1 MPTQEK
7 FDRVEELKE
16 QLERSTITFGADYT
30 RTTVNQMVEL
40 RRAMRANGLEFT
52 VVKNTLMYLAAEQAG
67 KPQVK
72 EIVQGPTAVAFGYDD
87 PAAAAKALADYARAN
102 ANSFSI
108 RGAVLG
114 DSPPMGPEGVTRLA
128 TLPPGRNW
136 WLLCWLRC
144 RLPCPGWSGRSTA
157 RCRIWTTC
165 CEPGCAN
172 WKTNSPTPTSKMPKK
187 ERTMALTKEE
197 LISAIKEMNV
207 VDLADLVKSLEDEF
221 GVTAAAPV
229 AVAAAPA
236 GDAAA
241 AAPAE
246 EEKTEFEV
254 HIREI
259 GPNKINVIK
268 AVREVTS
275 LGLREAKELV
285 ESAPA
290 AVKESVPRDEADSV
304 KAKLEEAGAVV
315 EVK

>member
-1 MPTQEK
+1 
-7 FDRVEELKE
+7 
-16 QLERSTITFGADYT
+16 
-30 RTTVNQMVEL
+30 
-40 RRAMRANGLEFT
+40 
-52 VVKNTLMYLAAEQAG
+52 
-67 KPQVK
+67 
-72 EIVQGPTAVAFGYDD
+72 
-87 PAAAAKALADYARAN
+87 
-102 ANSFSI
+102 
-108 RGAVLG
+108 
-114 DSPPMGPEGVTRLA
+114 
-128 TLPPGRNW
+128 
-136 WLLCWLRC
+136 
-144 RLPCPGWSGRSTA
+144 
-157 RCRIWTTC
+157 
-165 CEPGCAN
+165 
-172 WKTNSPTPTSKMPKK
+172 
-187 ERTMALTKEE
+187 MALTKEE

-229 AVAAAPA
+229 AVAAAPS
-236 GDAAA
+236 GEAAA